1 MNFFRINIFLSAY
14 IYLKSFLPVKIDIDK
29 KISELINN
37 TSNKK
42 YFILTSQLRVG
53 FILLLEYLKKKFEKN
68 EIIFISYNI
77 PEMINVAK
85 NLKLKIKF
93 TNINKKNHFYSIRD
107 LQKKINQKTLAIVIT
122 NMFNSYEDTI
132 RVKELCRIK
141 RIILI
146 EDNAI
151 YFDNYI
157 KIKNSKIYSGSIG
170 DYSLYSFNI
179 MKNISALYGGGVST
193 DDYEFYKYATNR
205 IDSFKNFFN
214 KIYLR
219 QNIIFL
225 LLKFISIKIL
235 YKIFFLRL
243 VKYTHVNKNKFLL
256 KIFYPSL
263 RFKIQNF
270 PDYYFSK
277 INNFS
282 KKLTYYQLSNKKKR
296 IENHNRRKMINIYY
310 HKKFNN
316 EKIKEVKLIDIKN
329 FDYQNFLDFPILVK
343 NKYKLHKY
351 LIENGIETKLFHYK
365 DCRNIFIKNKYEKK
379 LYEEEIICLPN
390 HTKINKTYINL
401 IINKIVSFYKI
412 KYQKNDFEL
421 T

>member
-1 MNFFRINIFLSAY
+1 MNFFRINIFLSTY
-14 IYLKSFLPVKIDIDK
+14 IYLKSFFPIKLDIEK
-29 KISELINN
+29 KISEQINI

-53 FILLLEYLKKKFEKN
+53 FILLLEYLKKKFQKN

-93 TNINKKNHFYSIRD
+93 ININKDNNFYSISD
-107 LQKKINQKTLAIVIT
+107 LKKKINKKTLVIVIT

-141 RIILI
+141 KIILI

-193 DDYEFYKYATNR
+193 DDYEFYEYATNR
-205 IDSFKNFFN
+205 ISRFKNFFN

-225 LLKFISIKIL
+225 LLKIISIKIF
-235 YKIFFLRL
+235 YKIFFIRL
-243 VKYTHVNKNKFLL
+243 VKYTHVKKNKFFL

-270 PDYYFSK
+270 PEYYFSK

-282 KKLTYYQLSNKKKR
+282 KKLTYYQLSNIKNR
-296 IENHNRRKMINIYY
+296 IENHNKRKVINIYY
-310 HKKFNN
+310 QKKFNK

-329 FDYQNFLDFPILVK
+329 FNYQNFLDFPILVK
-343 NKYKLHKY
+343 DKYKLHKY
-351 LIENGIETKLFHYK
+351 LIENGIETKLIHYK
-365 DCRNIFIKNKYEKK
+365 DCRNIFFKKKYKKK
-379 LYEEEIICLPN
+379 LFEDEIICLPN
-390 HTKINKTYINL
+390 HKKINKTYINL
-401 IINKIVSFYKI
+401 IIYKIASFYKNKI
-412 KYQKNDFEL
+412 
-421 T
+421 

>member
-1 MNFFRINIFLSAY
+1 MNFFRINIFLSTY
-14 IYLKSFLPVKIDIDK
+14 IYLKSFFPIRLDIEK
-29 KISELINN
+29 KISEQINI

-53 FILLLEYLKKKFEKN
+53 FILLLEYLKKKFQKN

-93 TNINKKNHFYSIRD
+93 ININKDNNFYSISD
-107 LQKKINQKTLAIVIT
+107 LKKKINKKTLVIVIT

-141 RIILI
+141 KIILI

-193 DDYEFYKYATNR
+193 DDYEFYEYATNR
-205 IDSFKNFFN
+205 ISRFKNFFN

-219 QNIIFL
+219 QNIIFF
-225 LLKFISIKIL
+225 LLKIISIKIF
-235 YKIFFLRL
+235 YKIFFIRL
-243 VKYTHVNKNKFLL
+243 VKYTHVKKNKFFL

-270 PDYYFSK
+270 PEYYFSK

-282 KKLTYYQLSNKKKR
+282 KKLTYYQLSNIKNR
-296 IENHNRRKMINIYY
+296 IENHNKRKVINIYY
-310 HKKFNN
+310 QKKFNK

-329 FDYQNFLDFPILVK
+329 FNYQNFLDFPILVK
-343 NKYKLHKY
+343 DKYKLHKY
-351 LIENGIETKLFHYK
+351 LIENGIETKLIHYK
-365 DCRNIFIKNKYEKK
+365 DCRNIFFKKKYKKK
-379 LYEEEIICLPN
+379 LFEDEIICLPN
-390 HTKINKTYINL
+390 HKKINKTYINL
-401 IINKIVSFYKI
+401 IIYKIASFYKNKI
-412 KYQKNDFEL
+412 
-421 T
+421 

>member
-1 MNFFRINIFLSAY
+1 MNFFRINIFLSTY

-53 FILLLEYLKKKFEKN
+53 FILLLEYLKKKFQKN

-93 TNINKKNHFYSIRD
+93 TNINKRNHFYSIRD

-122 NMFNSYEDTI
+122 NMFNSYEDTVK
-132 RVKELCRIK
+132 VKELCRIK

-225 LLKFISIKIL
+225 LLKIISIKIF
-235 YKIFFLRL
+235 YKIFFIRL

-282 KKLTYYQLSNKKKR
+282 KKLTYYQLSNKKNR
-296 IENHNRRKMINIYY
+296 IENHNRRKAINIYY
-310 HKKFNN
+310 DKKFNN

-365 DCRNIFIKNKYEKK
+365 DCRNIFIKNKYGKK

-390 HTKINKTYINL
+390 HTKITKTYINL

-412 KYQKNDFEL
+412 KYQKNDF
-421 T
+421 

>member
-1 MNFFRINIFLSAY
+1 MNFFRINIFLSTY
-14 IYLKSFLPVKIDIDK
+14 IYLKSFFPIKLDIEK
-29 KISELINN
+29 KISEQINI

-53 FILLLEYLKKKFEKN
+53 FILLLEYLKKKFQKN

-93 TNINKKNHFYSIRD
+93 ININKENNFYSIND
-107 LQKKINQKTLAIVIT
+107 LKKKINKKTLVIVVT

-141 RIILI
+141 KIILI

-205 IDSFKNFFN
+205 ISRFKNFFN

-225 LLKFISIKIL
+225 LLKIISIKIF
-235 YKIFFLRL
+235 YKIFFIRL
-243 VKYTHVNKNKFLL
+243 VKYTHVNKNKFFL

-270 PDYYFSK
+270 PEYYFSK

-282 KKLTYYQLSNKKKR
+282 KKLTYYQLSNIKNR
-296 IENHNRRKMINIYY
+296 IENHNKRKVINIYY
-310 HKKFNN
+310 QKKFNK
-316 EKIKEVKLIDIKN
+316 EKIKEIKLIDIKN

-343 NKYKLHKY
+343 DKYKLHKY
-351 LIENGIETKLFHYK
+351 LIENGIETKLIHYK
-365 DCRNIFIKNKYEKK
+365 DCRNIFLKKKYKKK
-379 LYEEEIICLPN
+379 LLEDEIICLPN
-390 HTKINKTYINL
+390 HKKITKTYINL
-401 IINKIVSFYKI
+401 IIYKIASFYKI
-412 KYQKNDFEL
+412 KFKKNEL
-421 T
+421 